1 MGMRPDGIPTPSHGL
16 ARLALCAL
24 LLSGAC
30 AAVFA
35 SASFSA
41 RPDAASTVAA
51 PGFPGGRYF
60 NVACGFSHRNNDDP
74 IVFPGSPGRSHNHTY
89 IGNTNVDASSTP
101 ATLRNGQTTCDLE
114 ADASTYWTPTLY
126 EATDPV
132 LPLAAILYYTRH
144 TTGPIV
150 SLPDGLKMVA
160 GNPNARRPQ
169 KKDIVS
175 WSCGG
180 GGAQRFVVVP
190 QCSEESALVLNVRF
204 PNCWNGK
211 GVDSADHKRH
221 MAYSVAGSCPASHA
235 VRVPTISLALIY
247 PSTSKHARLASGRF
261 AAHADFMNGWDENVL
276 SRLVA
281 ALND

>member
-1 MGMRPDGIPTPSHGL
+1 MLPDGIPSPSHGL
-16 ARLALCAL
+16 ARVALCAL
-24 LLSGAC
+24 LLSGAGL
-30 AAVFA
+30 AVFA
-35 SASFSA
+35 SASLSA
-41 RPDAASTVAA
+41 RPDVASTVAA

-89 IGNTNVDASSTP
+89 IGNTSVDASSTP
-101 ATLRNGQTTCDLE
+101 ATLRDGETTCDVE

-126 EATDPV
+126 EGTDPV

-204 PNCWNGK
+204 PNCWNAK

-221 MAYSVAGSCPASHA
+221 MSYSVAGSCPASHP
-235 VRVPTISLALIY
+235 VRAPTISLALIY
-247 PSTSKHARLASGRF
+247 PSTSKHARLSSGKF
-261 AAHADFMNGWDENVL
+261 AAHADFMNGWDDNVL

-281 ALND
+281 ALN